1 MEKAEVI
8 FKGAEEQ
15 QITIN
20 FLYNKETS
28 DLDYDVKLS
37 EGYSMSSQMDFIGF
51 LAHTLLTS
59 LQLNSDDG
67 GR

>member
-1 MEKAEVI
+1 METADVV
-8 FKGAEEQ
+8 FKGSEGQ

-20 FLYNKETS
+20 FKYNKEKS

-37 EGYSMSSQMDFIGF
+37 DGYSMSSQLDFVGF

-59 LQLNSDDG
+59 LQLNSNG
-67 GR
+67 S